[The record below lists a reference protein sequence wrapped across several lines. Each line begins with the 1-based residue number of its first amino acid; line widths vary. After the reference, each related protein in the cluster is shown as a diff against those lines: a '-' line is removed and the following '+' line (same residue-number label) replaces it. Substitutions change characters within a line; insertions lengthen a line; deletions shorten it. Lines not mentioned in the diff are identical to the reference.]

1 MDWER
6 FHYICRRTLHEIG
19 EHESI
24 NECIERVEKST
35 ACDFYGRSG
44 KADSI
49 SQNLLMEIK
58 NKSDRSEA
66 INTLEIYSA
75 MDLSNLLT
83 ESIHFRRVV
92 AYLALILTLF
102 ICISGIYQYVVTP
115 AFLEV
120 FESFNITIPAELV
133 FYQDYWI
140 YFVVLILIVMS
151 LSLYIGQ
158 TLKKIMA
165 FKVNLLNTFFVQFFV
180 SRKIKCSY
188 ASILEAIFYPVSITS
203 SQTGNKVCNID
214 EHLKD
219 IEQAG
224 MDLAI
229 EISSIVKLER
239 NKLVDKS
246 EKFMNILSAI
256 IAISVIYIVLNFLA
270 SAYSPIFSLGEL
282 M

>member
-19 EHESI
+19 ERESV
-24 NECIERVEKST
+24 NDCIERIEKST
-35 ACDFYGRSG
+35 ACDLYGSSG
-44 KADSI
+44 RADSI
-49 SQNLLMEIK
+49 SQNLLMGIK

-66 INTLEIYSA
+66 INALEIYSA

-92 AYLALILTLF
+92 IYLALVLSVF
-102 ICISGIYQYVVTP
+102 IGVSGIYQYVVAP
-115 AFLEV
+115 AFLET
-120 FESFNITIPAELV
+120 FESFNMTTPTELV
-133 FYQDYWI
+133 FFQDYWI
-140 YFVVLILIVMS
+140 YFVVAIVIVMS

-158 TLKKIMA
+158 TLKNIMA
-165 FKVNLLNTFFVQFFV
+165 FKVNRLNTFAVQFFV
-180 SRKIKCSY
+180 PRKIKYSY
-188 ASILEAIFYPVSITS
+188 ASIIEAIFYPVSMTP
-203 SQTGNKVCNID
+203 SQTENQIGNID

-219 IEQAG
+219 IEQTG

-229 EISSIVKLER
+229 EIASIIKLER

-256 IAISVIYIVLNFLA
+256 IAISVIYMVLSFLA